1 MTRMTE
7 NEAGSNAPWAQP
19 RTSGGDGKSSLLFWA
34 AMLVLGLFA
43 WGGVTLGAS
52 SLLAKKGPEKLLRV
66 ELHLP
71 KLNFSQGIRKAIP
84 NHTSEPK
91 SSAQAKP
98 TTDLSKVKSL
108 EAPKRVETKISTV
121 EPPQLSPGAW
131 LNPVAPPAPIA
142 METCQDPVVYLQ
154 PCSVQPGDSPMIRN
168 WKTVSM
174 YSLLVA
180 AASLAPPPVVV
191 QAQEDKGIVD
201 KTGAL
206 QKLQK
211 SVDALIERI
220 DKLEKK
226 PVTDKDAI
234 AEVFRAELKKLEDG
248 ALDDI
253 RKDMKKIRGDLS
265 TVQAEQIRQKRDIDD
280 LNTQLDSLRKKMLAA
295 GSAPMQTPAIDKAFM
310 EEFHSSMRALKD
322 AIARLGPT
330 KERTSA
336 YPNGATATT
345 GQVVLVNMYNEDL
358 LFILNGNGYSV
369 PANSSKIVQ
378 AVPTGALSYQVH
390 SERWGTLGNR
400 LTSLAA
406 GDTFTVTAR

>member
-1 MTRMTE
+1 MTE

-19 RTSGGDGKSSLLFWA
+19 RSSGGDGKSSLLFWA

-71 KLNFSQGIRKAIP
+71 KLNFSQGIRKAIA

-108 EAPKRVETKISTV
+108 EEPKHVNPKVTA
-121 EPPQLSPGAW
+121 EPPLSFPA
-131 LNPVAPPAPIA
+131 LPIPPAMPA
-142 METCQDPVVYLQ
+142 PFAVETCQDPVVYLQ

-168 WKTVSM
+168 WKTVTM
-174 YSLLVA
+174 YSLLAA

-191 QAQEDKGIVD
+191 QAQEDKGIID

-226 PVTDKDAI
+226 PVTTDKDAI
-234 AEVFRAELKKLEDG
+234 AEVFRIELKRLEEG
-248 ALDDI
+248 ALADI
-253 RKDMKKIRGDLS
+253 RKDIKMIRSDLS

-280 LNTQLDSLRKKMLAA
+280 LNSELEKLRKKMLAA

-310 EEFHSSMRALKD
+310 EEFHSSMKALKD

-336 YPNGATATT
+336 YPNGNGATIT
-345 GQVVLVNMYNEDL
+345 GQVVLVNMYSDDL
-358 LFILNGNGYSV
+358 LFIVNGNGYSV
-369 PANSSKIVQ
+369 PAHSSKIVQ
-378 AVPTGALSYQVH
+378 GVPTGALQYRVH
-390 SERWGTLGNR
+390 SERWGTLGNST
-400 LTSLAA
+400 TSLAA

>member
-1 MTRMTE
+1 MTE
-7 NEAGSNAPWAQP
+7 NDAGSNAPWAQP
-19 RTSGGDGKSSLLFWA
+19 RTSGGDGKSSMLFWA

-108 EAPKRVETKISTV
+108 EAPKHVETKISTV
-121 EPPQLSPGAW
+121 EPPLSSPGAW
-131 LNPVAPPAPIA
+131 LNPVAPPAPVA

-168 WKTVSM
+168 WKTLTM
-174 YSLLVA
+174 YSLLA
-180 AASLAPPPVVV
+180 TAASLAPPPVVV
-191 QAQEDKGIVD
+191 QAQETKGLVD
-201 KTGAL
+201 NSDAL
-206 QKLQK
+206 KKLQK

-226 PVTDKDAI
+226 PVTTDKDAI
-234 AEVFRAELKKLEDG
+234 AEVFRTELKKLEEG
-248 ALDDI
+248 ALGDI
-253 RKDMKKIRGDLS
+253 RKDMKKIREDLS
-265 TVQAEQIRQKRDIDD
+265 TVQAEQVRQKRDIDE
-280 LNTQLDSLRKKMLAA
+280 LNSQLESLRKKMLAA
-295 GSAPMQTPAIDKAFM
+295 GSTPMKTPAIDKAFM
-310 EEFHSSMRALKD
+310 EEFHSSMKALKD

-336 YPNGATATT
+336 YPNGNATAST

-400 LTSLAA
+400 TTSLAA